1 MRHFIYL
8 NILLISSISLSIDF
22 SEGPYGSEYF
32 DIAGPLELEDL
43 NALPKGD
50 VNYDGIL
57 NIQDVIMVIQYV
69 IGNNDNP
76 SWIDAGDVNNDGI
89 VDILDIVTTLN
100 SILSGSE
107 PIWDFET
114 EWNGEDC
121 YIFINYTTSSGTLL
135 ASSTKELL
143 LSNSPMNVHYFFIS
157 DRTTYTTDIQNLKNT
172 FDEILEGFSQEL
184 QEHWSTHLHFIPQRT
199 GALNNWLEEALS
211 GEDAIGIDRFQRIR
225 ETGYFGNPA
234 SFQGTYIHYLAHEAV
249 YYNYEFGAIYEPDE
263 DYDEITV
270 LDEAH
275 YTGGWA
281 ASISEITTFPSN
293 QELDE
298 YSRMSIELLRGCPDA
313 SMNYS
318 DAGCDDYD
326 RIAHMYIC
334 DTDGSNC
341 YEAARWITPFDRQP
355 HHLTDISPFISLIRP
370 GGDKMVKF
378 QESGWPNSLIT
389 LKFRFY
395 RDPDSQN
402 IEKAQEIIPI
412 WNGTVGFN
420 PDYDSNRPPNVFEI
434 PQNATKV
441 EFVSYIT
448 GHGWGCD
455 SYNCAEFCNSKHI
468 FELNGG
474 TYEFDKA
481 HPNASSSNY
490 CMSLEA
496 IAQGT
501 IPNQYG
507 TWGYG
512 RAGWCPGQD
521 VAPHVVDI
529 TENVIIGEEN
539 IIDYSA
545 CRVSGNN
552 CYTPPTCPGNGCY
565 CAEIAMSSYII
576 IYY

>member
-1 MRHFIYL
+1 MKKFIFST
-8 NILLISSISLSIDF
+8 IIVSLSLSLDF

-32 DIAGPLELEDL
+32 DIAGPLQLEDL
-43 NALPKGD
+43 NAIPQGD

-57 NIQDVIMVIQYV
+57 NIQDLILMIQYV
-69 IGNNDNP
+69 IGNIDN
-76 SWIDAGDVNNDGI
+76 IDWLDEGDINSDNI
-89 VDILDIVTTLN
+89 VDILDIVIAINTVLE
-100 SILSGSE
+100 GEE
-107 PIWDFET
+107 PLWDFES

-121 YIFINYTTSSGTLL
+121 YIFLNYTNLSGSLI
-135 ASSTKELL
+135 ASNTKELL
-143 LSNSPMNVHYFFIS
+143 LNNSPMNVHYLFIS
-157 DRTTYTTDIQNLKNT
+157 DRTTYYNDIVGLKET
-172 FDEILEGFSQEL
+172 FDEILLDMTPEMQD
-184 QEHWSTHLHFIPQRT
+184 HWNEHLHFITQKT
-199 GALNNWLEEALS
+199 SSLNNWLEEALS
-211 GEDAIGIDRFQRIR
+211 GEDALGIDRFQRIR

-234 SFQGTYIHYLAHEAV
+234 NFTGTYIHYLAHEAV
-249 YYNYEFGAIYEPDE
+249 YFNYEFETLYEPE
-263 DYDEITV
+263 ETFDEITV
-270 LDEAH
+270 FERDY

-281 ASISEITTFPSN
+281 ATISQNVTFPTDE
-293 QELDE
+293 ELE
-298 YSRMSIELLRGCPDA
+298 NYSGMSVELLRGCPD
-313 SMNYS
+313 SNMNYS

-334 DTDGSNC
+334 DDDGTNC

-355 HHLTDISPFISLIRP
+355 HHLTDISPFLALLRP
-370 GGDKMVKF
+370 GGSKIVKF

-395 RDPDSQN
+395 HGDTNTYS
-402 IEKAQEIIPI
+402 AQEIIPI

-420 PDYDSNRPPNVFEI
+420 PDYGDNRPPMVFSI
-434 PQNATKV
+434 PQNAEKV

-455 SYNCAEFCNSKHI
+455 SYNCAEFCNSNHV
-468 FELNGG
+468 FTLNGG
-474 TYEFDKA
+474 TYEFNKD

-490 CMSLEA
+490 CMSLDA
-496 IAQGT
+496 IGEGT

-521 VAPHVVDI
+521 VTPHIVDI
-529 TENVIIGEEN
+529 TNQVSIGEEN
-539 IIDYSA
+539 IIDYDA
-545 CRVSGNN
+545 CRVSGNS
-552 CYTPPTCPGNGCY
+552 CFTPPTCPGNGCY